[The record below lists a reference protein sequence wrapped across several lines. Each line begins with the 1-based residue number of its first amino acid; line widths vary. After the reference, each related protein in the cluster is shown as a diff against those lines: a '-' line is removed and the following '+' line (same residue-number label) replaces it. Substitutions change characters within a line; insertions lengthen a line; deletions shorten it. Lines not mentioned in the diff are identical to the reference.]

1 MRLKYDLKRIFADKI
16 LLVSCVLAPVVVLLL
31 FSLIFVP
38 MLAVSGDAKFSIAIC
53 NEDQNSPE
61 TAVFISQYVNSQALK
76 DVVRARDTDDYSEA
90 VRLLEDGKVSVII
103 HVPAGLYSGIEEGR
117 PGIVRL
123 VSREINALELS
134 IVEMTLSS
142 SLSVVSQGQNMLAAA
157 EQALIEKEIYPG
169 SYYDDAFMK
178 SVYRFMNRRA
188 IVGEVGAA
196 SALSNFLPI
205 EYYMGAIYAIFAALS
220 MLPLI
225 RITTADASGP
235 VLRRGLLRG
244 ENYIRFF
251 IIRVVAGTIFIVLV
265 LSTLLPVTL
274 LLRYS
279 GTLLGSFE
287 GNGLM
292 LIAFILTTAFCFS
305 ALAAAIGFWL
315 PSDQPALWIGFYL
328 ILFMAVTGGA
338 LFPVGALPPAAA
350 EIGRWLPL
358 RSVMQLISAALFRVK
373 DAVFADWLRLFVSS
387 ILFFSLGLVG
397 ARRRG
402 GF

>member
-1 MRLKYDLKRIFADKI
+1 MRLRYDLKRIFSDKL
-16 LLVSCVLAPVVVLLL
+16 LLVSCIMAPVIVLLL

-38 MLAVSGDAKFSIAIC
+38 MLSVSGDAKFSIAIC
-53 NEDQNSPE
+53 NEDQEAAE

-76 DVVRARDTDDYSEA
+76 DVVRARNTDNYKEA
-90 VRLLEDGKVSVII
+90 VGLLKEGKVSVII
-103 HVPAGLYSGIEEGR
+103 HVPKGLYEGIEQGR
-117 PGIVRL
+117 PGTVRL
-123 VSREINALELS
+123 VSREINSLELT

-157 EQALIEKEIYPG
+157 ELALIDKDIPVG
-169 SYYDDAFMK
+169 SFYDESFMR
-178 SVYRFMNRRA
+178 SVYSFMNRRA
-188 IVGEVGAA
+188 IVGEMGAA

-205 EYYMGAIYAIFAALS
+205 EYYMGAIYALFAALS

-244 ENYIRFF
+244 ANYYRFF
-251 IIRVVAGTIFIVLV
+251 NVRVAAGAIFIALV
-265 LSTLLPVTL
+265 VSTLIPVTV
-274 LLRYS
+274 LLRHS

-287 GNGLM
+287 GDILL
-292 LIAFILTTAFCFS
+292 LIITMVTSALCFS

-350 EIGRWLPL
+350 AVGRWLPL
-358 RSVMQLISAALFRVK
+358 RPTMQLISAALFRVQ
-373 DAVFADWLRLFVSS
+373 DAAFTDWLQLFISAV
-387 ILFFSLGLVG
+387 LFFALGLIG

-402 GF
+402 VF